1 VFLVHHGGFFLAPL
15 FLFGQFFWFVV
26 LALLIAALVRLFSR
40 RRRWWYYNRPPFYTP
55 GMGPGVPHPG
65 TPHPGVPPVQ
75 PTQPSAMEIL
85 RQRYARGEI
94 DAATFDQMRERL
106 EASSKPDQQ

>member
-1 VFLVHHGGFFLAPL
+1 MFLLHHGGFFLGPL
-15 FLFGQFFWFVV
+15 FLFGQFFWLVI

-40 RRRWWYYNRPPFYTP
+40 RRGWHNWYYNRPPFYNP
-55 GMGPGVPHPG
+55 GMWQSV
-65 TPHPGVPPVQ
+65 PHPGVPPVS
-75 PTQPSAMEIL
+75 PVQPSAMEIL

-106 EASSKPDQQ
+106 EASSKPNQQ